1 MGLNLVKNLSI
12 ACLFAILVPKNLFN
26 LVVDVVEAC
35 KNEEIVAQTVEVCQH
50 VLVHIVLVG
59 ESHNAAF
66 AAACHGAAN
75 LRTRRDAAATG
86 KHKIAERWQFG
97 VEQVYLM
104 LDVGYIVF
112 VMSHFLC
119 AWSGLGGEIRSD
131 VEEFVLNYA

>member
-1 MGLNLVKNLSI
+1 MVKKSI
-12 ACLFAILVPKNLFN
+12 VYTATGDKG
-26 LVVDVVEAC
+26 
-35 KNEEIVAQTVEVCQH
+35 TTS
-50 VLVHIVLVG
+50 LVG

-104 LDVGYIVF
+104 LDVGYIVI
-112 VMSHFLC
+112 VKSHCLC